1 MSSKDKK
8 NITKNQPQ
16 QKKPTLKVS
25 TTNQNKWIWVAL
37 GVVLLTTFAIYFK
50 AIKFDFLITWDD
62 PFYITKNNAIKDLH
76 WANIKLFFTEY
87 FVWNYQPI
95 TMLMYAIE
103 YKLVGNSA
111 SLYHINNIIFHLIN
125 T

>member
-62 PFYITKNNAIKDLH
+62 PFYIRLNR
-76 WANIKLFFTEY
+76 EY
-87 FVWNYQPI
+87 GELLEK
-95 TMLMYAIE
+95 TMPTLLQTQDPFSTVM
-103 YKLVGNSA
+103 L
-111 SLYHINNIIFHLIN
+111 L
-125 T
+125 